1 MFAITPHCA
10 GGEGELE
17 MEEGEEGE
25 EGDEMMGMGEQQ
37 QKLDM
42 QQLLQLMGARMQG

>member
-1 MFAITPHCA
+1 M
-10 GGEGELE
+10 GEME

-25 EGDEMMGMGEQQ
+25 EGDDMLGGEAQ
-37 QKLDM
+37 QKMDM